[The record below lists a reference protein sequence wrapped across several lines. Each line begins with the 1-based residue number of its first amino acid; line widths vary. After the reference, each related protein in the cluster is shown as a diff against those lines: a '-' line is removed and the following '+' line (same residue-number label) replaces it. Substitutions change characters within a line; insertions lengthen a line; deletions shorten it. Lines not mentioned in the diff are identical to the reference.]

1 VKIILNIEYFFLMIA
16 LIVLK
21 TKLAIMKV
29 KANDVWRLPLRSL
42 IFSLTL
48 LFIFS
53 FSASVQAQS
62 GTVKGK
68 VFDINARPLGGVSV
82 TEKDHTG
89 KGTVTDSSGAFSLPD
104 VSLSSTLLFSYVGF
118 ESQEVKV
125 GKENSMYVTMRVLS
139 NSLND
144 VVVLGYGT
152 TSRKN
157 LTTAISTI
165 NPKNVPQAANSSV
178 SQLFFGRAAGVQA
191 TQQSAEPGGNIILSV
206 RGRPDPLIVVDGVV
220 MPYQGLEPGNGVPNN
235 PIGGE
240 MNGVHRG
247 GFAGLNPNDIESIEI
262 LKDASASI
270 YGVNAA
276 NGVILITTKKGAAG
290 RMSINFNG
298 NESYVQ
304 NMQYF
309 QPLNPTDY
317 MTYYNQLALDQ
328 YLITNKMAPFGPNP
342 ASGYVPKYSD
352 QQIQSAGSGTNWLDQ
367 VLQNGRIDN
376 YDLSINGG
384 SDRVTY
390 YLSGGYFNQIGTVKN
405 SGMQKYTGKMNVSA
419 KLTDFMTFNAG
430 LNAAQS
436 NFLNSNAGWQTGGS
450 GSQGFGSV
458 QAAMQYPSIYPIK
471 DSAGAWYI
479 PQNYTTGNPVSL
491 LTVQDQTYYTALLT
505 NLSLDFTIIPKVL
518 TAKVLYGNN
527 GEKATRNFYIPS
539 DVFYFQQL
547 LSRGSYTEAQR
558 QYQTMEANVTYTNTF
573 AHDKLNLT
581 AVGGVGR
588 YIYSDYGF
596 TSQASGMLDAIG
608 TSNLSSGNQSSFG
621 VYSYKDYTQTR
632 SYYGRASFA
641 YVDKYILSFS
651 YRYDGYNN
659 FFPDNKYAGFPAIS
673 GAWKISNEGFLKNAT
688 SVNLLKLRASYG
700 VTGTLPT
707 PAAVA
712 YGTFSPDG
720 TKISFDNGATSYVAY
735 YQTALDQPGLQWPK
749 TVNSDIGLDFSFYQN
764 RIAGSLDWFR
774 DDLTRILNT
783 SAITA
788 PLSII
793 TTAPTNGGHQV
804 RQGYEIS
811 LNTVNIQSRDFQW
824 TSVINVSHVS
834 YRWQT
839 RFPNAFIPP
848 GAKTTDPVNAIYA
861 YPTNGILQIGQAP
874 PAYQPASESL
884 PGSPIFV
891 DVNGNKQLD
900 SGDIKEYN
908 VDPTILIGFG
918 NTFHYKNWD
927 LLLFLYGQVGGK
939 AYNTNTA
946 WQTPANILA
955 GSAGVQETKNAWSTT
970 NQKGTLPGVSYNE
983 AALGLLAPSDV
994 GLTKTDFLRMRNITL
1009 GYKLTPTK
1017 YFKSLRIYLDI
1028 QNAFIITKYPIGDPE
1043 ILNVAVKG
1051 GGAPYPMARTYSIG
1065 FQAGF

>member
-1 VKIILNIEYFFLMIA
+1 LPNKYFFKIA
-16 LIVLK
+16 VTGLT

-29 KANDVWRLPLRSL
+29 KATDFWRLSRMSQILFLTFIL
-42 IFSLTL
+42 ITSFSL
-48 LFIFS
+48 F
-53 FSASVQAQS
+53 AKAQS
-62 GTVKGK
+62 KSVNGKVLDANAQPLAGVSIMVKG
-68 VFDINARPLGGVSV
+68 
-82 TEKDHTG
+82 ETG
-89 KGTVTDSSGAFSLPD
+89 ANTVTDSNGVFRIASVP
-104 VSLSSTLLFSYVGF
+104 STATLVFSYVGF
-118 ESQEVKV
+118 ESQEVRV
-125 GKENSMYVTMRVLS
+125 GKENSMYVTMHIVS

-178 SQLFFGRAAGVQA
+178 AQLFFGRAAGVQA
-191 TQQSAEPGGNIILSV
+191 TQQSAEPGGNIVLSV

-247 GFAGLNPNDIESIEI
+247 GFGGLNPQDIESIEI

-290 RMSINFNG
+290 RLSINFNG
-298 NESYVQ
+298 SESYVQ
-304 NMQYF
+304 NMPYF
-309 QPLNPTDY
+309 KPLDPTDY
-317 MTYYNQLALDQ
+317 MTYYNQLSQDQ
-328 YLITNKMAPFGPNP
+328 YLIANQMAPFGPNP
-342 ASGYVPKYSD
+342 AGGFVPKYST
-352 QQIQSAGSGTNWLDQ
+352 QQIQNAGAGTNWLDQ
-367 VLQNGRIDN
+367 VLQSGRIDN
-376 YDLSINGG
+376 YNLSMNGG
-384 SDRVTY
+384 TDRVTY
-390 YLSGGYFNQIGTVKN
+390 YMSGNYFNQIGTVKN
-405 SGMQKYTGKMNVSA
+405 SGLQKYTGKMNISA
-419 KLTDFMTFNAG
+419 KVADFLTINAG
-430 LNAAQS
+430 LNAAQD
-436 NFLNSNAGWQTGGS
+436 NYANSNAGWQTGGS
-450 GSQGFGSV
+450 GTQGFGSI
-458 QAAMQYPSIYPIK
+458 QAALQYPTIYPVR
-471 DSAGAWYI
+471 DSLGAYYI

-491 LTVQDQTYYTALLT
+491 LTVKDNTYYSSLMA

-539 DVFYFQQL
+539 DVFYFQEL
-547 LSRGSYTEAQR
+547 LSRGSYTQASR
-558 QYQTMEANVTYTNTF
+558 QFQTIEANVTYNQDF
-573 AHDKLNLT
+573 FHEKLNFS

-588 YIYSDYGF
+588 YIYNDYGF
-596 TSQASGMLDAIG
+596 TSQASGMKDAIG
-608 TSNLSSGNQSSFG
+608 TANLSSGDQSSFG
-621 VYSYKDYTQTR
+621 VYSYQDYSQTR
-632 SYYGRASFA
+632 SYYGRASFS

-673 GAWKISNEGFLKNAT
+673 AAWKISNEGFLKNAT
-688 SVNLLKLRASYG
+688 SINLLKLRASYG
-700 VTGTLPT
+700 ITGTLPT
-707 PAAVA
+707 PAAIA

-749 TVNSDIGLDFSFYQN
+749 TVNSDIGLDFSFYKN
-764 RIAGSLDWFR
+764 RISGSLDWFR

-783 SAITA
+783 AAITA

-804 RQGYEIS
+804 RQGYEVS
-811 LNTVNIQSRDFQW
+811 VNTINVQSRDFQW
-824 TSVINVSHVS
+824 SSIINLSHVS
-834 YRWQT
+834 YTWQT

-848 GAKTTDPVNAIYA
+848 GAKVNDPVNAIYA
-861 YPTNGILQIGQAP
+861 YPTNGIIQIGQKP
-874 PAYQPASESL
+874 PTSQPATESL

-891 DVNGNKQLD
+891 DANGNNKLD

-908 VDPTILIGFG
+908 VDPSLLIGFG

-927 LLLFLYGQVGGK
+927 LLVFLYGQVGGK

-946 WQTPANILA
+946 WQTPANILT
-955 GSAGVQETKNAWSTT
+955 GSAGVQQTKNAWSTS
-970 NQKGTLPGVSYNE
+970 NPGGTLPGVSYNE
-983 AALGLLAPSDV
+983 AALGLLAPSDI
-994 GLTKTDFLRMRNITL
+994 GITSTDFLRMRNITL
-1009 GYKLTPTK
+1009 GYKFTPTK
-1017 YFKSLRIYLDI
+1017 YFKSLRVYFDL

-1043 ILNVAVKG
+1043 LLNVAVKG
-1051 GGAPYPMARTYSIG
+1051 GGAPYPMARTFSLG